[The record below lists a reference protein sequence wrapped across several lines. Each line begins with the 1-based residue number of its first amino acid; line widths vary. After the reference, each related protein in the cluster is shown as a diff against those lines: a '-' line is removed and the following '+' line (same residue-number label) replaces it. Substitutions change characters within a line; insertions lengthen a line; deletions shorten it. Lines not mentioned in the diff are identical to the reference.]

1 MAKRTTTTRA
11 SAAPAGRGAS
21 RTAATEVTVGKP
33 AASKAAGA
41 PKGVARGRTPRPL
54 PKAAPSKAPAKAAA
68 SKQAAARRA
77 APKVSKPK
85 TSEPKT
91 SKPGAPKV
99 ARPATARPKQADLA
113 NKHELYERAVQA
125 PKIDCG
131 FFRSTYKALRG
142 RDPQVLRE
150 DFCGTGNLCATWLRG
165 GRDRRA
171 VGVDLDGPTIEW
183 GKARHF
189 RGTIAE
195 RMQFV
200 QGDVCD
206 VHDTK
211 ADVTA
216 ALNFSFCVFKT
227 REEMLRYFQ
236 ATRRGLAAGGI
247 LVLEMY
253 GGHEAV
259 QEISEEREIGDGE
272 YTYCWEQEWFNPID
286 HTTRCHISFRFPD
299 KSRIDRAFT
308 YDWRV
313 WTLPELRE
321 LLLEAG
327 FRHVRFYWE
336 DMIDDPDDPDEYV
349 SSGRFVEIT
358 KVENQDSW
366 LAYVV
371 AEK

>member
-1 MAKRTTTTRA
+1 MAKPPIA
-11 SAAPAGRGAS
+11 K
-21 RTAATEVTVGKP
+21 KP
-33 AASKAAGA
+33 AAKKPAAKKPAAKSPTAKSPVAKKPASAKRVSSTPA
-41 PKGVARGRTPRPL
+41 P
-54 PKAAPSKAPAKAAA
+54 
-68 SKQAAARRA
+68 SKQAAAKRGAAASERRA
-77 APKVSKPK
+77 PPAQRIKPV
-85 TSEPKT
+85 
-91 SKPGAPKV
+91 KP
-99 ARPATARPKQADLA
+99 PKQAELA

-125 PKIDCG
+125 PKVDCG

-142 RDPQVLRE
+142 REPLVLRE

-165 GRDRRA
+165 GKERRA

-189 RGTIAE
+189 RGGISE
-195 RMQFV
+195 RMQFI

-236 ATRRGLAAGGI
+236 ATKRGLAAGGL

-253 GGHEAV
+253 GGHEAN

-272 YTYCWEQEWFNPID
+272 YTYCWEQEWFNPLD

-299 KSRIDRAFT
+299 KSRLDRAFT

-327 FRHVRFYWE
+327 FRKVRFYWE
-336 DMIDDPDDPDEYV
+336 DMIDDPNDPDEFV